1 VRVVRHRLLT
11 PLSHPTIRFR
21 LRPGQQERKNDRL
34 RAGSVHPR
42 GAFSRI
48 EAPRKVSRG
57 PIRAITAS
65 MPALAKVPVRMTVA
79 EFLKWDSQDDLRY
92 ELVDGEPRAMAPA
105 STAHGFLQ
113 NELGALIR
121 NHLREK
127 ASGCEVVANP
137 GIVPRLLPEHNVR
150 IPDLAVTSSPLAPGQ
165 ALLSD
170 PVLIIEILSPSNQ
183 AKTWTNVWAYTSI
196 PSVREILVLRADRI
210 ATELLRRSPQG
221 EWPDRPIAITEGELA
236 LESIGFRVALAELY
250 ARTGLAG

>member
-1 VRVVRHRLLT
+1 
-11 PLSHPTIRFR
+11 
-21 LRPGQQERKNDRL
+21 
-34 RAGSVHPR
+34 
-42 GAFSRI
+42 
-48 EAPRKVSRG
+48 
-57 PIRAITAS
+57 

-105 STAHGFLQ
+105 STIHGFLQ
-113 NELGALIR
+113 NELGRLIG
-121 NHLREK
+121 NHLLER

-137 GIVPRLLPEHNVR
+137 GIVPRLLSEHNVR
-150 IPDLAVTSSPLAPGQ
+150 IPDLAVTCSPLAPGQ

-196 PSVREILVLRADRI
+196 PSVREILVLRAERI
-210 ATELLRRSPQG
+210 AAELLRRSPQG
-221 EWPDRPIAITEGELA
+221 EWPDRPIAIAEGELA
-236 LESIGFRVALAELY
+236 LESIGFRVALADLY